1 MRCFCLEVRFRF
13 YLKQQ
18 AVFMVCGFHS
28 GAHDLGSPSQWAHGQ
43 ALAVRAQ
50 GGSWRAAL

>member
-1 MRCFCLEVRFRF
+1 MRCFFLEVRFRF

-18 AVFMVCGFHS
+18 TVFMVCGFHS
-28 GAHDLGSPSQWAHGQ
+28 VAHDFGSPSQWARGQ

-50 GGSWRAAL
+50 GGCWWAAL